1 MELALTTMEPKRP
14 TDAVRSPAAD
24 TRGFA
29 TVRDMK
35 IRTPLI
41 GLFANTTCK
50 AMFTCVSYNGTFVV
64 RCKNGYELLVS
75 MFSLG
80 QARGHLLAV
89 VFCS

>member
-1 MELALTTMEPKRP
+1 MVFALTMMEPKRP

-24 TRGFA
+24 IRGSA

-50 AMFTCVSYNGTFVV
+50 NGI
-64 RCKNGYELLVS
+64 
-75 MFSLG
+75 
-80 QARGHLLAV
+80 
-89 VFCS
+89 